1 MRAMLLVLAL
11 AIPLAASDITGAWVG
26 KVEVAD
32 PGNGEKIVTT
42 VKAQLEQKDGAI
54 SGKIGREHD
63 QDHDLEQI
71 RNAKLEGDTLTFEVL
86 PEEAT
91 APMVFTLKLVNEDR
105 IEGGLKGQVDTGN
118 ITGTVLLTRVKQQAE
133 K

>member
-1 MRAMLLVLAL
+1 MALVLAL
-11 AIPLAASDITGAWVG
+11 AARLAAADITGSWEG

-32 PGNGEKIVTT
+32 PANGEKITTT
-42 VKAQLEQKDGAI
+42 VKATLEQKGGAI

-63 QDHDLEQI
+63 QDLEQI
-71 RNAKLEGDTLTFEVL
+71 HNGKLDGNTLTFEVQ

-91 APMVFTLKLVNEDR
+91 APMVFTLTLVSEDR
-105 IEGGLKGQVDTGN
+105 IEGGMKGQVDTGN
-118 ITGTVLLTRVKQQAE
+118 ITGTVLLTRVKQQAA

>member
-1 MRAMLLVLAL
+1 MLLVLAL
-11 AIPLAASDITGAWVG
+11 AFPLAASDITGAWVG

-32 PGNGEKIVTT
+32 PGNGEKISTT
-42 VKAQLEQKDGAI
+42 VKAQLEQKGGAV

-63 QDHDLEQI
+63 QDQDLEQI
-71 RNAKLEGDTLTFEVL
+71 RNAKLNGNTLTFEVQ

-91 APMVFTLKLVNEDR
+91 APMVFTLTLVNEDR
-105 IEGGLKGQVDTGN
+105 IEGGMKGQVDTGN